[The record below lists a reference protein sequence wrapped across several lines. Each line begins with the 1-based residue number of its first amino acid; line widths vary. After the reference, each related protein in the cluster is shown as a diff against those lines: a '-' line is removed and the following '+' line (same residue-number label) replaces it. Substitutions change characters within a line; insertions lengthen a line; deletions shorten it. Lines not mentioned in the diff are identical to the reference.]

1 MVGERLVKY
10 LFKQEISTELE
21 YFLQMSIWF
30 HKVVRRR
37 EVVGG
42 LGLSVLLLI
51 FPSLAAAAGPTLKAA
66 RVGQKVVFRGYVYT
80 VVKSKG
86 KLIWKQG
93 AKVATATASA
103 SAKPSASATPTA
115 TPTPS
120 ASATPT
126 ATATPTQTPSA
137 TQTPSPTSVPVA
149 PIDGVFV
156 TNSADLKE
164 GQVKIIEVNTAKNQY
179 TSYSFSR
186 LGGKIYAVS
195 IICTHA
201 GCKVAA
207 EKTELICPCHLSI
220 FNPYDG
226 AAQSGP
232 ARLPLTRYVATEQD
246 GKIYIKP

>member
-1 MVGERLVKY
+1 
-10 LFKQEISTELE
+10 
-21 YFLQMSIWF
+21 MSPWIQ
-30 HKVVRRR
+30 KVVRRR

-42 LGLSVLLLI
+42 LGLSALLLL
-51 FPSLAAAAGPTLKAA
+51 FPSLAVAAGPTLKASKL
-66 RVGQKVVFRGYVYT
+66 GQKVVFRGYVYT

-86 KLIWKQG
+86 KLVWKQG

-103 SAKPSASATPTA
+103 SAKPSASATPTPSPTPSATA

-120 ASATPT
+120 P
-126 ATATPTQTPSA
+126 TPTQTSTPI
-137 TQTPSPTSVPVA
+137 QTPPATPEGAFVA
-149 PIDGVFV
+149 
-156 TNSADLKE
+156 NSSEIKE

-186 LGGKIYAVS
+186 LNGKIYAVS

-201 GCKVAA
+201 GCKVVA
-207 EKTELICPCHLSI
+207 EKTELVCNCHLSI
-220 FNPYDG
+220 FSPFDG

-232 ARLPLTRYVATEQD
+232 ARLPLTRYVVTEQD

>member
-1 MVGERLVKY
+1 
-10 LFKQEISTELE
+10 
-21 YFLQMSIWF
+21 MSSWIQ
-30 HKVVRRR
+30 KVVRRR

-42 LGLSVLLLI
+42 LGLSALFLL
-51 FPSLAAAAGPTLKAA
+51 FPSLAVAAGPTLKAA
-66 RVGQKVVFRGYVYT
+66 KVGQKVVWRGYVYT

-86 KLIWKQG
+86 KLVWKQG

-103 SAKPSASATPTA
+103 SAKPSASATPSPSASATPSATA

-120 ASATPT
+120 P
-126 ATATPTQTPSA
+126 TPTQTSTPI
-137 TQTPSPTSVPVA
+137 QTPPATPDGAFVA
-149 PIDGVFV
+149 
-156 TNSADLKE
+156 NSSEIKE

-201 GCKVAA
+201 GCKVVA
-207 EKTELICPCHLSI
+207 EKTELVCNCHMSY
-220 FNPYDG
+220 FSPYDG

-232 ARLPLTRYVATEQD
+232 ARLPLTRYVVTEQD

>member
-1 MVGERLVKY
+1 
-10 LFKQEISTELE
+10 
-21 YFLQMSIWF
+21 MSPWIQ
-30 HKVVRRR
+30 KVVRRR

-42 LGLSVLLLI
+42 LGLSALLLL

-86 KLIWKQG
+86 KLVWKQG

-103 SAKPSASATPTA
+103 KPSASATPSPSPTPSATA

-120 ASATPT
+120 P
-126 ATATPTQTPSA
+126 TPTQTSTPI
-137 TQTPSPTSVPVA
+137 QTPPATPEGAFVA
-149 PIDGVFV
+149 
-156 TNSADLKE
+156 NSSEIKE

-186 LGGKIYAVS
+186 LNGKIYAVS

-201 GCKVAA
+201 GCKVVA
-207 EKTELICPCHLSI
+207 EKTELVCNCHLSI
-220 FNPYDG
+220 FSPFDG

>member
-1 MVGERLVKY
+1 M
-10 LFKQEISTELE
+10 
-21 YFLQMSIWF
+21 
-30 HKVVRRR
+30 
-37 EVVGG
+37 
-42 LGLSVLLLI
+42 GLSALLLL

-86 KLIWKQG
+86 KLVWKQG

-103 SAKPSASATPTA
+103 KPSASATPSPSPTPSATA

-120 ASATPT
+120 P
-126 ATATPTQTPSA
+126 TPTQTSTPI
-137 TQTPSPTSVPVA
+137 QTPPATPEGAFVA
-149 PIDGVFV
+149 
-156 TNSADLKE
+156 NSSEIKE

-220 FNPYDG
+220 FSPFDG

>member
-1 MVGERLVKY
+1 
-10 LFKQEISTELE
+10 
-21 YFLQMSIWF
+21 MSSWIQ
-30 HKVVRRR
+30 KVVRRR

-42 LGLSVLLLI
+42 LGLSALLLL
-51 FPSLAAAAGPTLKAA
+51 FPSLAVAAGPTLKASKL
-66 RVGQKVVFRGYVYT
+66 GQKIVYRGYVYT

-86 KLIWKQG
+86 KLVWKQG

-103 SAKPSASATPTA
+103 SAKPSASATPSPTPSATA

-120 ASATPT
+120 PTPSP
-126 ATATPTQTPSA
+126 TPTQTSTPI
-137 TQTPSPTSVPVA
+137 QTPPATPEGAFVA
-149 PIDGVFV
+149 
-156 TNSADLKE
+156 NSSEIKE

-201 GCKVAA
+201 GCKVVA
-207 EKTELICPCHLSI
+207 EKTELVCNCHMSY
-220 FNPYDG
+220 FSPYDG

-232 ARLPLTRYVATEQD
+232 ARLPLTRFVATEQD

>member
-1 MVGERLVKY
+1 
-10 LFKQEISTELE
+10 
-21 YFLQMSIWF
+21 MSSWIK
-30 HKVVRRR
+30 KVVRRR

-42 LGLSVLLLI
+42 LGISALLLL
-51 FPSLAAAAGPTLKAA
+51 FPSLAVAAGPTLKAS
-66 RVGQKVVFRGYVYT
+66 RVGQKVVYRGYVYT

-103 SAKPSASATPTA
+103 TAKPSASATPSV
-115 TPTPS
+115 S
-120 ASATPT
+120 ASPSPTPT
-126 ATATPTQTPSA
+126 ATQTPTPTP
-137 TQTPSPTSVPVA
+137 TPTSADGAFVA
-149 PIDGVFV
+149 
-156 TNSADLKE
+156 NSSEIKE
-164 GQVKIIEVNTAKNQY
+164 GQVKIIEVNTVKNQY

-201 GCKVAA
+201 GCKVVA
-207 EKTELICPCHLSI
+207 EKTELICNCHMSY
-220 FNPYDG
+220 FSPYDG

-232 ARLPLTRYVATEQD
+232 ARLPLTRYEVIERD

>member
-1 MVGERLVKY
+1 
-10 LFKQEISTELE
+10 
-21 YFLQMSIWF
+21 MSPWIQ
-30 HKVVRRR
+30 KVVRRR

-42 LGLSVLLLI
+42 LGLSALLLL
-51 FPSLAAAAGPTLKAA
+51 FPSLAVAAVGPTLKAA

-86 KLIWKQG
+86 KLVWKKG

-103 SAKPSASATPTA
+103 SAKPSASATP
-115 TPTPS
+115 S
-120 ASATPT
+120 
-126 ATATPTQTPSA
+126 ATATPTASATPTPSA
-137 TQTPSPTSVPVA
+137 TQTPSPTPTPTSSDGAFVA
-149 PIDGVFV
+149 
-156 TNSADLKE
+156 NSSEIKE

-179 TSYSFSR
+179 PSFSFSR

-201 GCKVAA
+201 GCKVVA
-207 EKTELICPCHLSI
+207 EKTELVCNCHLSI
-220 FNPYDG
+220 FSPYDG

-232 ARLPLTRYVATEQD
+232 ARLPLTRYVVTEQD

>member
-1 MVGERLVKY
+1 
-10 LFKQEISTELE
+10 
-21 YFLQMSIWF
+21 MSSWIQ
-30 HKVVRRR
+30 KVVRRR

-42 LGLSVLLLI
+42 LGLSALLLL
-51 FPSLAAAAGPTLKAA
+51 FPSLAAAAGPTLKASKL
-66 RVGQKVVFRGYVYT
+66 GQKIVYRGYVYT

-86 KLIWKQG
+86 KLVWKQG

-103 SAKPSASATPTA
+103 SAKPSASATPSATPSATA

-120 ASATPT
+120 PTPSP
-126 ATATPTQTPSA
+126 TPTQTSTPI
-137 TQTPSPTSVPVA
+137 QTPPATPEGAFVA
-149 PIDGVFV
+149 
-156 TNSADLKE
+156 NSSEIKE

-186 LGGKIYAVS
+186 LNGKIYAVS

-201 GCKVAA
+201 GCKVVA
-207 EKTELICPCHLSI
+207 EKTELVCNCHLSI
-220 FNPYDG
+220 FSPFDG

-232 ARLPLTRYVATEQD
+232 ARLPLTRFVATEQD